1 MYIFEALTKIQ
12 RNIGR
17 RILSKTTQSNK
28 FERLTKFKVARKIG
42 VVYNMQDMPKEYL
55 HKIIHHFESD
65 GKSVFT
71 LGFVNEKDISGL
83 LPNYKESYFCKT
95 DLNFWKIPQGVRI
108 SKFIHEDFDF
118 LINLDLTGD
127 NELQGIS
134 TFSKAKTRIG
144 KYFDEYLFA
153 HDLMVKSGSHEVY
166 SLFIDIIRH
175 IK

>member
-1 MYIFEALTKIQ
+1 MFTFEVLTKIQ

-17 RILSKTTQSNK
+17 RILAKATQSNK
-28 FERLTKFKVARKIG
+28 FEQLTKFKVARKIG
-42 VVYNMQDMPKEYL
+42 VVYNMQDMPKEHL
-55 HKIIHHFESD
+55 HKIIHHFESE

-71 LGFVNEKDISGL
+71 LGFVDEKDITNL
-83 LPNYKESYFCKT
+83 VPYFKESYFCRT
-95 DLNFWKIPQGVRI
+95 DLSFWKIPQGDRI
-108 SKFIHEDFDF
+108 SEFIQDDFDF
-118 LINLDLTGD
+118 LINLDLKGD
-127 NELQGIS
+127 IELQGIS

-153 HDLMVKSGSHEVY
+153 HDLMVKSGSHEAY